1 MCPALPLDEAISKA
15 LLAAI
20 ARHGGTRAYPARA
33 VLINEGDDSDS
44 LFIVLEGRVK
54 VYATSAEGREVV
66 LGELGPGEYFG
77 ELSIDGGPRSVS
89 VMTLGPCTCCV
100 VPGAQLRQ
108 FLAAYPDFALHLAVK
123 LCRLVRRLTEQ
134 VKGLALHNVQG
145 RIVRLLADLSEFFTA
160 FSGMIDGFRDRAH
173 RVNRL
178 LTDRQTCFIVVCGF
192 IAVSRS
198 STPTAPSA
206 MLVRLSQ
213 MPSNN
218 Q

>member
-145 RIVRLLADLSEFFTA
+145 RIVRLLADLSEPAGDERIVARRLTQQDIA
-160 FSGMIDGFRDRAH
+160 DRVGSS
-173 RVNRL
+173 REMVNR
-178 LTDRQTCFIVVCGF
+178 VVKE
-192 IAVSRS
+192 
-198 STPTAPSA
+198 
-206 MLVRLSQ
+206 LVAEGRLALRDGRYVIRGEL
-213 MPSNN
+213 PPAW
-218 Q
+218 